1 MSREKK
7 SKNRNNLFVEGVV
20 STFFD
25 IVKHFINDFDNSRKV
40 KKIDRYTE
48 QFSTLEHML
57 VRLEKKLDEN
67 RHQIEDLKNRLL
79 WGNIIII
86 VLILVN
92 LFHLIK

>member
-1 MSREKK
+1 MSKKNEKT
-7 SKNRNNLFVEGVV
+7 NPIINGII

-25 IVKHFINDFDNSRKV
+25 VIKHFINDFDNSRKV
-40 KKIDRYTE
+40 KRIDRFSE
-48 QFSTLEHML
+48 EFSTLEHML

-92 LFHLIK
+92 IFHLIK